1 MPKAVTQTQ
10 TSAQLEE
17 KDAKLLFGFR
27 DLIAE
32 RTGYAFGVRVLSE
45 ELREATKD
53 QRKAVN
59 EARKNLKQNLETY
72 IKNADIDGYKSAL
85 ALIKERSAELKKA
98 SEGTVSKI
106 NKLRRAIRFIDN
118 VMTPAFLNQMGVTV
132 LPLREPKSWVE
143 AKIQEVKEAKKKQLA
158 SLQ

>member
-1 MPKAVTQTQ
+1 MPKTVTQT
-10 TSAQLEE
+10 QLEE
-17 KDAKLLFGFR
+17 KDTKLLMGFR

-59 EARKNLKQNLETY
+59 EARKSLKQNLENY
-72 IKNADIDGYKSAL
+72 IKNADIEGYKSAL
-85 ALIKERSAELKKA
+85 ALIKDRSAELKKV
-98 SEGTVSKI
+98 SEDSVSKI
-106 NKLRRAIRFIDN
+106 NRLRKAIRFIDN

-143 AKIQEVKEAKKKQLA
+143 EKIQEVKEARKKQLA